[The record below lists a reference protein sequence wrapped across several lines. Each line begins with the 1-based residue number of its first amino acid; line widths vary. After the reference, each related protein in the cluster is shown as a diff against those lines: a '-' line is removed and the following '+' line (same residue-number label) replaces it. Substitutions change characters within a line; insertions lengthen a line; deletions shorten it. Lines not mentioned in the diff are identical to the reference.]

1 MTGPPPTPR
10 TRGVDRRLLID
21 GKLLETSR
29 TFPSL
34 NPATGEVLG
43 HAPDATVAD
52 AEAAVA
58 AARRAFDET
67 DWSTNTE
74 LRIRCLEQFHQA
86 LVDHRDEL
94 AALTIAEV
102 GATEALCQGAQLDQ
116 PIAIVRYY
124 ADLLKT
130 YPMTED
136 LGNIESRGMQHHR
149 WVEKEAGGVVAAI
162 IAYNYPNQLAL
173 AKLAP
178 ALAAGCTVVLKSAPD
193 TPLITL
199 ALGELIANHTDIPA
213 GVVNVLSGAD
223 PEVGAALTT
232 SPDVDMVTFTGSTPT
247 GRRIMSAASDT
258 LKKVFLELGGKSA
271 AIVLDDADFNTAAL
285 FSAFSMVTHAG
296 QGCALTSR
304 LLVHKKNHDEI
315 VEMIKNNFG
324 LVRYGDPADPG
335 TYMGPLISE
344 KQRDKVDGMVKRAVE
359 AGATLVTGGEKV
371 DPGYFYTPTLLTNVD
386 PDSEI
391 AQEEVFGPVLVVI
404 AYDDD
409 DDAVRIANN
418 SIYGLSGAVFGSQD
432 RALALARRIRTGT
445 FSINGGNYFSPDSP
459 FGGYKQSGIGREMG
473 TAGLEEF
480 LESKTFATVVSMSGP
495 LDGIRVLE
503 VAMYGFVPSA
513 GAVLREW
520 GADVIKV
527 EHAVTGDPQRG
538 LRQTGLLRV
547 EGDPNPNIEHANRG
561 KRSLGLDMSVPE
573 GKEVLLE
580 LAKRADVFLTSFL
593 PGHRQKFGID
603 VDDIRAVNPK
613 IIYARGSALGPR
625 GEESVKGGYDMTA
638 FWCRAGTAATI
649 TPPGTPGHGRPAR
662 TGLRRHHLRHQPRGR
677 DRRRAAEAGAHR

>member
-1 MTGPPPTPR
+1 MQETT
-10 TRGVDRRLLID
+10 TISSEAAAADTATAGVDRRMLIG
-21 GKLLETSR
+21 GKLLEASR
-29 TFPSL
+29 TFPSI
-34 NPATGEVLG
+34 NPATGAVLG
-43 HAPDATVAD
+43 RAPDATVAD

-58 AARRAFDET
+58 AARRAFDES
-67 DWSTNTE
+67 DWSTNTD
-74 LRIRCLEQFHQA
+74 LRVRCLEQLHQA
-86 LVDHRDEL
+86 LLDHRDEL
-94 AALTIAEV
+94 AQLTTAEV
-102 GATEALCQGAQLDQ
+102 GATPALIEGPQLDQ
-116 PIAIVRYY
+116 PIDIVRYY

-149 WVEKEAGGVVAAI
+149 WVEKEAAGVVAAI

-178 ALAAGCTVVLKSAPD
+178 ALAAGCTVILKGAPD

-223 PEVGAALTT
+223 PEVGAVLTT
-232 SPDVDMVTFTGSTPT
+232 SPDVDVITFTGSTPT
-247 GRRIMSAASDT
+247 GRRIMSAASET

-271 AIVLDDADFNTAAL
+271 AIVLDDADFNTAAM
-285 FSAFSMVTHAG
+285 FSAFSMVSHAG

-304 LLVHKKNHDEI
+304 LLVPRKNLDEI
-315 VEMIKNNFG
+315 VELVKNNFG
-324 LVRYGDPADPG
+324 LVRYGDPCDPT

-371 DPGYFYTPTLLTNVD
+371 DPGYFYTPTLLTDVD

-404 AYDDD
+404 GYEDD

-418 SIYGLSGAVFGSQD
+418 SIYGLSGAVFGGQD
-432 RALALARRIRTGT
+432 RALAVARRIRTGT

-480 LESKTFATVVSMSGP
+480 LESKTLAEVVG
-495 LDGIRVLE
+495 
-503 VAMYGFVPSA
+503 
-513 GAVLREW
+513 
-520 GADVIKV
+520 
-527 EHAVTGDPQRG
+527 
-538 LRQTGLLRV
+538 
-547 EGDPNPNIEHANRG
+547 
-561 KRSLGLDMSVPE
+561 
-573 GKEVLLE
+573 
-580 LAKRADVFLTSFL
+580 
-593 PGHRQKFGID
+593 
-603 VDDIRAVNPK
+603 
-613 IIYARGSALGPR
+613 
-625 GEESVKGGYDMTA
+625 
-638 FWCRAGTAATI
+638 
-649 TPPGTPGHGRPAR
+649 
-662 TGLRRHHLRHQPRGR
+662 
-677 DRRRAAEAGAHR
+677 